1 MRGFTCRDERLGAAL
16 RAAGAITL
24 LLVPVAARGEEWHE
38 AYHAGVQALA
48 RGNAEAAVAAL
59 TRAVALRPEPGRNVL
74 TYGTNVVPRYFPYL
88 RLAEA
93 CLALGRLEQA
103 QEALAASAGWQR
115 EPADERQKLEAR
127 LRAAVAERHPPAT
140 TVPPAPPSPTPA
152 AEPVATPVPTAT
164 PALVTPSPPPAPS
177 PEIAVVLP
185 SPRATPPPPRE
196 RSVRET
202 PAPSPKAVPPTL
214 EVLSEPS
221 GALVYVDDV
230 LLGSTDPQTA
240 RLVTTGLGAGRHRVR
255 VSLEGYQDAVREI
268 DVSPGQTA
276 TFYASLT
283 RASAARLADKKV
295 VQFGV
300 AALALAAV
308 AGWLTLRRSGSA
320 LSSIWTRTPL
330 TRSRRSRPSAPSPAG
345 PLSPGAVRD
354 DLGRQWFGDF
364 QLLEL
369 LGRGGMAS
377 VYRADR
383 GGELVALKRPLTAF
397 LENPDFVKRFERE
410 ADIGRTLNHPN
421 IVRILER
428 GDVEGVPYFT
438 MELVVGQ
445 TLQGLLKTRGALEPQ
460 AAAGVVAQAAEALDL
475 AHGKGVIHRDL
486 KPSNIMLL
494 PDGTAKVMDF
504 GIASARRFEG
514 LTATGDFLGTPDY
527 VAPEVIEGSDAEPR
541 SDLYSLGI
549 VFYELLTG
557 RRPFTGDTPFAILK
571 KHCTE
576 TPPPP
581 SRLRGDV
588 PQDLDAVVVR
598 LLEKEPA
605 ARFKDAEELVVTLRD
620 WLNRSA

>member
-1 MRGFTCRDERLGAAL
+1 
-16 RAAGAITL
+16 
-24 LLVPVAARGEEWHE
+24 
-38 AYHAGVQALA
+38 
-48 RGNAEAAVAAL
+48 
-59 TRAVALRPEPGRNVL
+59 
-74 TYGTNVVPRYFPYL
+74 
-88 RLAEA
+88 
-93 CLALGRLEQA
+93 
-103 QEALAASAGWQR
+103 
-115 EPADERQKLEAR
+115 
-127 LRAAVAERHPPAT
+127 
-140 TVPPAPPSPTPA
+140 
-152 AEPVATPVPTAT
+152 
-164 PALVTPSPPPAPS
+164 
-177 PEIAVVLP
+177 
-185 SPRATPPPPRE
+185 
-196 RSVRET
+196 
-202 PAPSPKAVPPTL
+202 
-214 EVLSEPS
+214 
-221 GALVYVDDV
+221 
-230 LLGSTDPQTA
+230 
-240 RLVTTGLGAGRHRVR
+240 
-255 VSLEGYQDAVREI
+255 
-268 DVSPGQTA
+268 
-276 TFYASLT
+276 
-283 RASAARLADKKV
+283 V